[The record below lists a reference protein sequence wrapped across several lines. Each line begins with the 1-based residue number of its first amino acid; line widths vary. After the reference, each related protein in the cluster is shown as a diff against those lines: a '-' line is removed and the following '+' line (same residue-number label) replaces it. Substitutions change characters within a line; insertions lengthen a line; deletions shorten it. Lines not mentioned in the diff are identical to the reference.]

1 MLHSLAEGNPLK
13 DVLSEKVT
21 CSRSA
26 ELGEQVLHHEHSTS
40 GRSTSEVHSPV
51 MIPAGA
57 SECPVASNSKK
68 SITPLSDE
76 LGPSRTAATQ
86 AINSDMCSGEL
97 SIGGSPFRLL
107 QHHYASDDS
116 SGNDDEPHREDGS
129 VLKLSPSVTAGAMNS
144 LGDTGCNLET
154 DVESKGSCRTGKGF
168 GWLSESSMPYR
179 AQEIPSDAQKE
190 VKDTGTASISSGT
203 TDEHVDCKH
212 DNQVPISHSA
222 SHEAVWDKDDMDSA
236 GVDVSKG
243 SMSQNKNNE
252 KKEKIES
259 TPSKVDEF
267 GRLVREDATDSDS
280 DHSHYTRRRNKR
292 GRSRSRSRSPLDRR
306 RRRRSPWKR
315 RERRSRSRSWSPRNR
330 RSRSRS
336 PVFRRTGEFSVEN
349 RRRDKGQLPECFD
362 FLRGRCYRGAS
373 CRYMHHESDRS
384 SGSRHQRSKQQYLEV
399 PPSMKNS
406 KFREEIHDLSAEV
419 SNHEREALKSQ
430 VQSFQDEDG
439 ATEDGN
445 INWKR
450 EDTIRDAQQSGIS
463 DSDGRISK
471 SNISKYESSRD
482 VAEVQKMQAIQE
494 NAEQPTTDIPDGESC
509 RGTVDSQQ
517 PFALDG
523 FPSQSVSDADA
534 LKSQGLQNADYPS
547 RLVYD
552 SSISDSSQDL
562 TSMTSPNKL
571 SMGEPLPNTKSSTQ
585 PCPDTSSVSQ
595 PLSSEQFSLQSSAPK
610 DSSHHISA
618 MDFSHHPS
626 ELHPPPVS
634 HGANA
639 AHMPQAP
646 KDHNLTPQSASFPF
660 GSAPAESFHPYQA
673 ASSNQNSQYSVPQS
687 TWISL
692 PPPPPRPLY
701 DSTSNAGTVTP
712 GVSSQFQEGH
722 LLTFSSQ
729 TSVRLYPSN
738 RPVYTQVSEFP
749 SQAYPPGQEHHRPFS
764 YLEDLGSNPL
774 PMSNQPSQP
783 LCSTSLTR
791 ENRLSQPPAQDL
803 ISSSSFATGNM
814 LPQLMPSSQE
824 LFPNEMKPFSGD
836 NLATVELVKSSSQ
849 SHPYSQQQ
857 RPPYGLQYPA
867 TDSILGVPGKTVPV
881 SKYPPDLL
889 DGHKS
894 SQILA
899 FGGTRISAHYNPY
912 ASTFEQPLSSKF
924 SSDEFKQDKGAPCSN
939 KYDCS
944 FKSSH
949 VPVDGLGVGSVGSR
963 QTTSSPS
970 STKAVGQILP
980 RLGGDQYDP
989 LFDSIEPSSN
999 SFRRDDHGLKQELS
1013 GESDT
1018 ILRLSGTRKPLT
1030 VEEKHKE
1037 VGSVAST
1044 ASLDNDEYGETADAE
1059 VGAVENESPSNP
1071 INVANMTGGE
1081 IEIDQIKSSGKSRKS
1096 KDSRSLKLFKVAVAD
1111 FVKEVLKPSWRQGNM
1126 SKEAFKTI
1134 VKKTVDKVSGAM
1146 KSHKVPKSQAKID
1159 QYIDSSQRKLTKLV
1173 MGYVDKYVKL

>member
-1 MLHSLAEGNPLK
+1 
-13 DVLSEKVT
+13 
-21 CSRSA
+21 
-26 ELGEQVLHHEHSTS
+26 
-40 GRSTSEVHSPV
+40 
-51 MIPAGA
+51 
-57 SECPVASNSKK
+57 
-68 SITPLSDE
+68 
-76 LGPSRTAATQ
+76 
-86 AINSDMCSGEL
+86 
-97 SIGGSPFRLL
+97 
-107 QHHYASDDS
+107 
-116 SGNDDEPHREDGS
+116 
-129 VLKLSPSVTAGAMNS
+129 
-144 LGDTGCNLET
+144 
-154 DVESKGSCRTGKGF
+154 
-168 GWLSESSMPYR
+168 
-179 AQEIPSDAQKE
+179 
-190 VKDTGTASISSGT
+190 
-203 TDEHVDCKH
+203 
-212 DNQVPISHSA
+212 
-222 SHEAVWDKDDMDSA
+222 
-236 GVDVSKG
+236 
-243 SMSQNKNNE
+243 
-252 KKEKIES
+252 
-259 TPSKVDEF
+259 
-267 GRLVREDATDSDS
+267 
-280 DHSHYTRRRNKR
+280 
-292 GRSRSRSRSPLDRR
+292 
-306 RRRRSPWKR
+306 
-315 RERRSRSRSWSPRNR
+315 
-330 RSRSRS
+330 
-336 PVFRRTGEFSVEN
+336 
-349 RRRDKGQLPECFD
+349 
-362 FLRGRCYRGAS
+362 
-373 CRYMHHESDRS
+373 
-384 SGSRHQRSKQQYLEV
+384 
-399 PPSMKNS
+399 
-406 KFREEIHDLSAEV
+406 
-419 SNHEREALKSQ
+419 
-430 VQSFQDEDG
+430 
-439 ATEDGN
+439 
-445 INWKR
+445 
-450 EDTIRDAQQSGIS
+450 
-463 DSDGRISK
+463 
-471 SNISKYESSRD
+471 
-482 VAEVQKMQAIQE
+482 MQAIQE
-494 NAEQPTTDIPDGESC
+494 NAEEPTTDIPDGESC

-517 PFALDG
+517 PFSLDG

-534 LKSQGLQNADYPS
+534 LKSQGNTSQDILSFLKSSATQQSQSILCISGLQNADYPS

-571 SMGEPLPNTKSSTQ
+571 SMVEPLPNTKSTTQ

-595 PLSSEQFSLQSSAPK
+595 PLSSEQFSLQSLAPK

-618 MDFSHHPS
+618 MGFSHHPS

-639 AHMPQAP
+639 AHMPEAL
-646 KDHNLTPQSASFPF
+646 KDHNLIPQSASFPF
-660 GSAPAESFHPYQA
+660 GSAPAESFHPCKA
-673 ASSNQNSQYSVPQS
+673 PSSNQNSQYSVPQS

-701 DSTSNAGTVTP
+701 DSTSNAGTATP

-738 RPVYTQVSEFP
+738 RAVYTQASEFP
-749 SQAYPPGQEHHRPFS
+749 SQAYRPGQEHHRPFS
-764 YLEDLGSNPL
+764 YLEDLGSNPP
-774 PMSNQPSQP
+774 PMSNQSSQP

-791 ENRLSQPPAQDL
+791 ENHLSQLPAQDV

-814 LPQLMPSSQE
+814 RPQLMPTSQE

-836 NLATVELVKSSSQ
+836 NLAPVELIKSSSQ

-857 RPPYGLQYPA
+857 RPPYGLQYSA
-867 TDSILGVPGKTVPV
+867 TDSILGVPGKTGPV

-939 KYDCS
+939 KYDRS
-944 FKSSH
+944 FNLSH

-999 SFRRDDHGLKQELS
+999 SFRRDDHGLNQELS

-1018 ILRLSGTRKPLT
+1018 ILRLSGTRKPLN

-1059 VGAVENESPSNP
+1059 VGAVENESPNNP

-1096 KDSRSLKLFKVAVAD
+1096 KDSRSMKLFKIAVAD

-1173 MGYVDKYVKL
+1173 MVNTRFCLLFAYEWERVLKTYILIDRCMPTQTYVLVCLALWTCEACFVTENKDSL